1 MEASGRIDVQRL
13 IGAVAARHGILLKP
27 DDAAFALVTINQ
39 LLLEEVFKDLLENV
53 RSAITDFDQAATQ
66 VQARAGSLLA
76 SQLKDAV
83 AEIRCE
89 VAGEIS
95 AAVKH
100 AQERLLEL
108 DQAHSRAVRYKWIAL
123 GATCG
128 LLLFM
133 AGVFVGRMFW

>member
-83 AEIRCE
+83 AEIGRE
-89 VAGEIS
+89 VTEEIS
-95 AAVKH
+95 AALKH

-108 DQAHSRAVRYKWIAL
+108 DQAHSRAVRDKWIAL

-128 LLLFM
+128 FLLFM
-133 AGVFVGRMFW
+133 AGVFVGRVF